1 VLQPSRPVLMVP
13 IIRYRN
19 DTSMFSPSE
28 VKNRV
33 EAGRDGG
40 LGDMGQSDSSVLSG
54 DFFPSVGQVTQLFIF
69 RRFGV
74 RKWDIP
80 LGMKGN
86 WPETKEGKESPS
98 WSRIVFLSFG

>member
-1 VLQPSRPVLMVP
+1 MVP

-19 DTSMFSPSE
+19 DASMFSPSE

-54 DFFPSVGQVTQLFIF
+54 DFFPNVGQVTQLFIF
-69 RRFGV
+69 MRG
-74 RKWDIP
+74 
-80 LGMKGN
+80 
-86 WPETKEGKESPS
+86 PS
-98 WSRIVFLSFG
+98 TLLLILEMMRQCLHLPK

>member
-1 VLQPSRPVLMVP
+1 MVVLVSL
-13 IIRYRN
+13 YCL
-19 DTSMFSPSE
+19 D
-28 VKNRV
+28 
-33 EAGRDGG
+33 
-40 LGDMGQSDSSVLSG
+40 QSDISVLSG
-54 DFFPSVGQVTQLFIF
+54 DFFPSVGQVTHLFIF
-69 RRFGV
+69 RRFCV